1 MVNMLLFGIVDM
13 IILKEF
19 KKLFILTN
27 LSKNLSFIFIINT
40 LMLFDI
46 IGFIQKKSKFSNK
59 FIYIVKP
66 HVAKFRKKLKKL
78 SYCIELYFKHDNL
91 FTAIFIVFSTF
102 LLS

>member
-46 IGFIQKKSKFSNK
+46 IGFIQKNLNPL
-59 FIYIVKP
+59 IN
-66 HVAKFRKKLKKL
+66 L
-78 SYCIELYFKHDNL
+78 SI
-91 FTAIFIVFSTF
+91 
-102 LLS
+102 LLSLMLQNLEKN